1 MFNVPPST
9 RWVLLGWSLWRRQ
22 TGGDGSQRCGSGRC
36 RWRSSL
42 RGTVLVGATAELL
55 ATTTAPAG
63 RTARKKKKKHWL
75 LAHVDFDV
83 SNTLRQGQQ
92 RIDRFIINRWE
103 KYHDRV
109 WKAASSKGQVV
120 QEQSWGESLH
130 FVNTLL
136 HDGFSHMGS
145 GTLCE
150 TVVSK
155 HSSFAKDCV
164 LVLLRLHTE
173 SKLFVE
179 SIQLL

>member
-9 RWVLLGWSLWRRQ
+9 RWVLPGWSLWRRQ

-63 RTARKKKKKHWL
+63 RTARKKKKNSVYSFMLTKTPLKTVQIQHISSFTSSISL
-75 LAHVDFDV
+75 FFRIISFFFFLFDV
-83 SNTLRQGQQ
+83 WQGQQ

-120 QEQSWGESLH
+120 QEQSWGEALS
-130 FVNTLL
+130 TL
-136 HDGFSHMGS
+136 
-145 GTLCE
+145 
-150 TVVSK
+150 
-155 HSSFAKDCV
+155 
-164 LVLLRLHTE
+164 
-173 SKLFVE
+173 
-179 SIQLL
+179 

>member
-1 MFNVPPST
+1 MFNVPPSM

-63 RTARKKKKKHWL
+63 RTARKKKKNIVYSFMLTKTPLKTVQIQHISSFTSSISL
-75 LAHVDFDV
+75 FFRIISFFFFLFDV
-83 SNTLRQGQQ
+83 SNTLWQGQQ

-120 QEQSWGESLH
+120 QEQSWGEALS
-130 FVNTLL
+130 TL
-136 HDGFSHMGS
+136 
-145 GTLCE
+145 
-150 TVVSK
+150 
-155 HSSFAKDCV
+155 
-164 LVLLRLHTE
+164 
-173 SKLFVE
+173 
-179 SIQLL
+179 

>member
-63 RTARKKKKKHWL
+63 RTARKKKKNIVYSFMLTKTPLKTVQIQHISRFTSSISL
-75 LAHVDFDV
+75 FFRIISFFFFLFDV
-83 SNTLRQGQQ
+83 SNTLWQGQQ

-120 QEQSWGESLH
+120 QEQSWGEALS
-130 FVNTLL
+130 TL
-136 HDGFSHMGS
+136 
-145 GTLCE
+145 
-150 TVVSK
+150 
-155 HSSFAKDCV
+155 
-164 LVLLRLHTE
+164 
-173 SKLFVE
+173 
-179 SIQLL
+179 

>member
-9 RWVLLGWSLWRRQ
+9 RWVLPGWSLWRRQ

-63 RTARKKKKKHWL
+63 RTARKKKKNIVYSFMLTKTPLKTVQIKHISRFTSSISL
-75 LAHVDFDV
+75 FFRIISFFFFLFDV
-83 SNTLRQGQQ
+83 SNTLWQGQQ

-120 QEQSWGESLH
+120 QEQSWGEALS
-130 FVNTLL
+130 TL
-136 HDGFSHMGS
+136 
-145 GTLCE
+145 
-150 TVVSK
+150 
-155 HSSFAKDCV
+155 
-164 LVLLRLHTE
+164 
-173 SKLFVE
+173 
-179 SIQLL
+179 

>member
-63 RTARKKKKKHWL
+63 RTARKKKKNIVYSFMLTKTPLKTVQIKHISRFTSSISL
-75 LAHVDFDV
+75 FFRIISFFFFLFDV
-83 SNTLRQGQQ
+83 SNTLWQGQQ

-120 QEQSWGESLH
+120 QEQSWGEALS
-130 FVNTLL
+130 TL
-136 HDGFSHMGS
+136 
-145 GTLCE
+145 
-150 TVVSK
+150 
-155 HSSFAKDCV
+155 
-164 LVLLRLHTE
+164 
-173 SKLFVE
+173 
-179 SIQLL
+179 

>member
-1 MFNVPPST
+1 MFNVPPSM
-9 RWVLLGWSLWRRQ
+9 RWVLPGWSLWRRQ

-63 RTARKKKKKHWL
+63 RTARKKKKNIVYSFMLTKTPLKTVQIQHISSFTSSISL
-75 LAHVDFDV
+75 FFRIISFFFFLFDV
-83 SNTLRQGQQ
+83 SNTLWQGQQ

-120 QEQSWGESLH
+120 QEQSWGEALS
-130 FVNTLL
+130 TL
-136 HDGFSHMGS
+136 
-145 GTLCE
+145 
-150 TVVSK
+150 
-155 HSSFAKDCV
+155 
-164 LVLLRLHTE
+164 
-173 SKLFVE
+173 
-179 SIQLL
+179 

>member
-9 RWVLLGWSLWRRQ
+9 RWVLPGWSLWRRQ

-63 RTARKKKKKHWL
+63 RTARKKKKNIVYSFMLTKTPLKTVQIKHISSFTSSISL
-75 LAHVDFDV
+75 FFRIIYYIYYIFDV
-83 SNTLRQGQQ
+83 SNTVWQGQQ

-120 QEQSWGESLH
+120 QEQSWGEALS
-130 FVNTLL
+130 TL
-136 HDGFSHMGS
+136 
-145 GTLCE
+145 
-150 TVVSK
+150 
-155 HSSFAKDCV
+155 
-164 LVLLRLHTE
+164 
-173 SKLFVE
+173 
-179 SIQLL
+179 

>member
-9 RWVLLGWSLWRRQ
+9 RWVLPGWSLWRRQ

-63 RTARKKKKKHWL
+63 RTARKKKKNIVYSFMLTKTPLKTVQIQHISRFTSSISL
-75 LAHVDFDV
+75 FFRIISFFFFLFDV
-83 SNTLRQGQQ
+83 SNTLWQGQQ

-120 QEQSWGESLH
+120 QEQSWGEALS
-130 FVNTLL
+130 TL
-136 HDGFSHMGS
+136 
-145 GTLCE
+145 
-150 TVVSK
+150 
-155 HSSFAKDCV
+155 
-164 LVLLRLHTE
+164 
-173 SKLFVE
+173 
-179 SIQLL
+179 

>member
-9 RWVLLGWSLWRRQ
+9 RWVLPGWSLWRRQ

-63 RTARKKKKKHWL
+63 RTARKKKNKHCL
-75 LAHVDFDV
+75 LVHVDKNSIKNSTNITYFKFYLINFIVFSNYILFFFLFDV
-83 SNTLRQGQQ
+83 SNTVWQGQQ

-120 QEQSWGESLH
+120 QEQSWGEALS
-130 FVNTLL
+130 TL
-136 HDGFSHMGS
+136 
-145 GTLCE
+145 
-150 TVVSK
+150 
-155 HSSFAKDCV
+155 
-164 LVLLRLHTE
+164 
-173 SKLFVE
+173 
-179 SIQLL
+179 

>member
-9 RWVLLGWSLWRRQ
+9 RWVLPGWSLWRRQ

-63 RTARKKKKKHWL
+63 RTARKKKKNIVYSFMLTKTPLKTVQIQHISSFTSSISL
-75 LAHVDFDV
+75 FFRIISFFFFLFDV
-83 SNTLRQGQQ
+83 WQGQQ

-120 QEQSWGESLH
+120 QEQSWGEALS
-130 FVNTLL
+130 TL
-136 HDGFSHMGS
+136 
-145 GTLCE
+145 
-150 TVVSK
+150 
-155 HSSFAKDCV
+155 
-164 LVLLRLHTE
+164 
-173 SKLFVE
+173 
-179 SIQLL
+179 